1 MLHTIIF
8 IQRTGSTTFSSE
20 LANSLGAILLGEIMH
35 PHRHE
40 SIHEYSVN
48 FNKIITE
55 LVSRSISEDIVVKFH
70 INDITRIWNNSR
82 YYIKHLFNNSYK
94 LYYPIRLDYIPHIIS
109 MIIAQ
114 KTLEWGYNRNTSSQ
128 MKIIENDI
136 YYYSQILKRLLA
148 IQGEWHKQYPGELV
162 VLENRVSN
170 PYPKYDIKITGLKS
184 FLKKNPDN
192 DYSYLFPKMDIMET
206 FNNGN
211 KDYKII

>member
-1 MLHTIIF
+1 MLHTIIY

-20 LANSLGAILLGEIMH
+20 LANNIGANSLGEIMD

-40 SIHEYSVN
+40 NTHEYSKN
-48 FNKIITE
+48 FNKIISE
-55 LVSRSISEDIVVKFH
+55 LVSRSILEDIVIKFH
-70 INDITRIWNNSR
+70 INDIIRVWNNSQH
-82 YYIKHLFNNSYK
+82 YIKHLFNNSHK

-128 MKIIENDI
+128 MKISENDI
-136 YYYSQILKRLLA
+136 YYYGQILKRFLA

-170 PYPKYDIKITGLKS
+170 PYPKYDIKFIGLKS
-184 FLKKNPDN
+184 FLKKNLNN
-192 DYSYLFPKMDIMET
+192 DYSYLFPKMNIMET

-211 KDYKII
+211 QDYKII